1 MSGGGMVRD
10 GTAGKNPS
18 RNARGRDQWF
28 PARGNNGTAAP
39 QDRGIT
45 LNEPTPRRQSP
56 QGEGGGGARMTYG
69 DYDPGGI
76 AFFSVQ
82 NGGRVALRAG
92 WAAVMLLPCL
102 VSLALMLRAV

>member
-1 MSGGGMVRD
+1 
-10 GTAGKNPS
+10 
-18 RNARGRDQWF
+18 
-28 PARGNNGTAAP
+28 
-39 QDRGIT
+39 
-45 LNEPTPRRQSP
+45 
-56 QGEGGGGARMTYG
+56 MTYG
-69 DYDPGGI
+69 DHDPGGT